1 MKYVNVKWELASC
14 VGTDFRFFYAD
25 GDAGF
30 VAGESKGV
38 NNVLRR
44 ICAECPI
51 VNDCGTYAI
60 ENETYGFWAGMAE
73 DYRRDVRHGRKTRPF
88 AA

>member
-1 MKYVNVKWELASC
+1 MKYHKVKWELASC
-14 VGTDFRFFYAD
+14 VGTDWRFFYAD
-25 GDAGF
+25 GDGGF
-30 VAGESKGV
+30 VAGESKGI
-38 NNVLRR
+38 NNVIRR

-60 ENETYGFWAGMAE
+60 EHEPHGFWAGMAE
-73 DYRRDVRHGRKTRPF
+73 DHRRDVRNGRKNQPF